1 MANGFK
7 AYRHA
12 RGGVQRLMEYPIAPT
27 NAVPI
32 YNGDAVILNGGELE
46 VAADNTASQ
55 EVGVFLGC
63 MYVNASGEQKFS
75 PYWDGA
81 AGSTEIKAIVSSDP
95 GVTYRVELDTAP
107 VVTDIGSKCAAQD
120 NGGEVASVGIST
132 QSAAKLADGSFTI
145 RSIIDAANNLVEVS
159 VNLGIEG

>member
-12 RGGVQRLMEYPIAPT
+12 RGGVQRLMEYPIAPAY
-27 NAVPI
+27 AVAI

-63 MYVNASGEQKFS
+63 MYVNARGEQKFS
-75 PYWDGA
+75 PYWDGV
-81 AGSTEIKAIVSSDP
+81 AGQSDIKAVVSSDP
-95 GVTYRVELDTAP
+95 GVTYKVELDTVP
-107 VVTDIGSKCAAQD
+107 VVTDIGEVCAAQD
-120 NGGEVASVGIST
+120 NGGEVPSIGAST
-132 QSAAKLADGSFTI
+132 QSAAKLASGSFTI
-145 RSIIDAANNLVEVS
+145 RSIIDAANNLVEVA
-159 VNLGIEG
+159 VNQGIEG